1 MNENRSPKALN
12 DLGDSHFYGIGRPV
26 NKEMAYSFYKQAADL
41 DNPVG
46 LANVGMYFLDRKDF
60 PKAVENLEKAR
71 ACGHAPAILLLAE
84 MRRTGNGLRRSRKK
98 AFRLYLEAARLNDVD
113 AFNAL
118 GTCYQKGTGV
128 GKNPKKAKEAFQ
140 KSADQGNPLGEYNVG
155 IYETEDAAYRK
166 SPENAIFWLDK
177 AATHGS
183 VPAMKKLVE
192 IYAKGDHPFFR
203 KKSAASLKE
212 LAFYYRESLAKTG
225 DPESLKIVADAYFNG
240 TETTKKNHE
249 KAAQYYQKLAGLGED
264 SGKYGFAVSLLYG
277 LGVPK
282 DVPAAKK
289 LFEECAIH
297 SHASAL
303 TRLGDIFR
311 QGLGVAADFEEA
323 KRWYMEAAKQ
333 NDPEALMNLGLLNY
347 RNQVGNATP
356 ALAFGFME
364 TSAKKGY
371 FQALYWLGIFHDK
384 GVGCEPS
391 FPEARKC
398 FEKAIE
404 KGSLGAKYKYA
415 SMILDETPADPAG
428 IRKNAELFREARKL
442 LVEYVE
448 DPLHNAANAA
458 FAMTYLG
465 RIHRDGLGTAPDPRI
480 ARYWFESAAE
490 EKLPSAMVE
499 MFRILRERE
508 FDRAWD
514 WLKKAT
520 LDPSCAEAF
529 YELGLLYES
538 GVPGKLKADPKL
550 ARAQF
555 ETASRLNHKGALE
568 KLMMR

>member
-12 DLGDSHFYGIGRPV
+12 DLGDSHFYGRGRPV
-26 NKEMAYSFYKQAADL
+26 NKEMAYTFYKQAADL

-46 LANVGMYFLDRKDF
+46 LANVGMYFLDRKDY

-71 ACGHAPAILLLAE
+71 ACGHTPAILLLAE
-84 MRRTGNGLRRSRKK
+84 MRRTGTGLRRSKAK
-98 AFRLYLEAARLNDVD
+98 AFRLYLEAYRLNDVE
-113 AFNAL
+113 AFNAV
-118 GTCYQKGTGV
+118 GNCYQKGLGT
-128 GKNPKKAKEAFQ
+128 GKNPKKAREAFQ
-140 KSADQGNPLGEYNVG
+140 KSADLGDPLGEYNVG
-155 IYETEDAAYRK
+155 LYEMEEPAYRK
-166 SPENAIFWLDK
+166 SPDKAIFWLDK
-177 AATHGS
+177 AAGHGS
-183 VPAMKKLVE
+183 DPAMRKL
-192 IYAKGDHPFFR
+192 IDLYGKGDHPAFK

-212 LAFYYRESLAKTG
+212 LEFYYRESLAKTG

-240 TETTKKNHE
+240 TDVTKKNHE
-249 KAAQYYQKLAGLGED
+249 KAALYYQKLAALGDD
-264 SGKYGFAVSLLYG
+264 SGKYGYAVSLLYG

-311 QGLGVAADFEEA
+311 QGTGVAPDFEEA
-323 KRWYMEAAKQ
+323 KKWYMEAAKQ

-347 RNQVGNATP
+347 RNQVGSATP
-356 ALAFGFME
+356 ALALGFME
-364 TSAKKGY
+364 TAAKKGY

-391 FPEARKC
+391 FSEARKH

-415 SMILDETPADPAG
+415 SMILDEIPADAAG
-428 IRKNAELFREARKL
+428 AKKNAELFRTARRL
-442 LVEYVE
+442 FLEYLE
-448 DPLHNAANAA
+448 DPQHNPTNAA

-465 RIHRDGLGTAPDPRI
+465 RIHREGLGISPDARV

-490 EKLPSAMVE
+490 GKLPAAMVE
-499 MFRILRERE
+499 MYRILRETD
-508 FDRAWD
+508 FDRAFD
-514 WLKKAT
+514 WLKKAA
-520 LDPSCAEAF
+520 LDATCAEAF
-529 YELGLLYES
+529 YELGLLYET
-538 GVPGKLKADPKL
+538 GIPGKVKADAKL

-555 ETASRLNHKGALE
+555 ETASRLNHKGALA
-568 KLMMR
+568 KLMVG